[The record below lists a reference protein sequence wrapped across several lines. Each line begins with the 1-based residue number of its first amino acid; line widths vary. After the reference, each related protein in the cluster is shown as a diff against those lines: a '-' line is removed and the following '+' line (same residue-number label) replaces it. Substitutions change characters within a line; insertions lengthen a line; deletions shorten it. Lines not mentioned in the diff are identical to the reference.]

1 MAISQEERE
10 EQRQKRLATLRASYE
25 MYERTKEDTKKRH
38 KTAKDKHGNKMY
50 NPSETKKNLELLET
64 MQQDVYDEYV
74 QLGGNPEDL
83 KLTNKKNTV
92 DRRALEEI
100 MKRESMKDEMAE
112 MVRNMNKQENTDSN
126 EEETQ
131 YGYYSDD
138 DELTKF
144 AKKSINE
151 HEKETKKTNINT
163 ELYNKDDSTNVK
175 KQMYDFVNLPS
186 HGKCYKNRLDKV
198 KVAYLTA
205 YDENMILSPN
215 LYRDGTFL
223 EYLLKAK
230 VLDEINVDDMLPGDR
245 DAIILWLRANGYGNG
260 YPLVVTDPD
269 TGKEFEVEYDLS
281 NIKYKEFNLDS
292 DNNGYFEFVLP
303 VSKDIIKFKFLTIGD
318 HKFLNNQKNKETKR
332 NTIVT
337 LRYFI
342 NQIDSLLEENEN
354 IETDIKNKITKLTD
368 TLHESIIQ
376 KYNED
381 EDKTYTHELTN
392 RLVLH
397 TVSINGIKD
406 RKYINDYISNMNL
419 KDAAE
424 YRKYV
429 SENEPGVNYNIT
441 VEKPASLGGGSLN
454 SFLQFNQFVFINV

>member
-10 EQRQKRLATLRASYE
+10 EQRLKRLATLRASYE

-112 MVRNMNKQENTDSN
+112 MVRNMNKQEQV
-126 EEETQ
+126 EEEPE
-131 YGYYSDD
+131 YGYYPTE
-138 DELTKF
+138 DEEVSKF
-144 AKKSINE
+144 AATSLME
-151 HEKETKKTNINT
+151 HEKTPTKHTKKAETFNKEDAKTN
-163 ELYNKDDSTNVK
+163 K
-175 KQMYDFVNLPS
+175 KSMYDFVNLPS
-186 HGKCYKNRLDKV
+186 KGKCYKSGIDKV

-223 EYLLKAK
+223 DYLLEAK
-230 VLDEINVDDMLPGDR
+230 VLDDINVSDMLPGDR
-245 DAIILWLRANGYGNG
+245 DAIVLWLRATGYGNT
-260 YPLVVTDPD
+260 YPLVITDTE
-269 TGKEFEVEYDLS
+269 TGKDFEVEYDLT
-281 NIKYKEFNLDS
+281 NIKYKEFKLES
-292 DNNGYFEFVLP
+292 DNNGYFDFTLP
-303 VSKDIIKFKFLTIGD
+303 VSKDVVKFKFLTIGD
-318 HKFLNNQKNKETKR
+318 HKFLTTQKNKEAKR
-332 NTIVT
+332 NTVIT

-342 NQIDSLLEENEN
+342 NQIDELLKDNEN
-354 IETDIKNKITKLTD
+354 VESEITNKVNTLTN
-368 TLHESIIQ
+368 TIHESIIQ
-376 KYNED
+376 KYD
-381 EDKTYTHELTN
+381 EQTDKTFTHDLTN

-406 RKYINDYISNMNL
+406 RKYINDYISNMNV

-424 YRKYV
+424 YRKYI
-429 SENEPGVNYNIT
+429 SDNEPGIDYNIT
-441 VEKPASLGGGSLN
+441 VEKPASLGGGSIK
-454 SFLQFNQFVFINV
+454 SFLQLNQFVFINV